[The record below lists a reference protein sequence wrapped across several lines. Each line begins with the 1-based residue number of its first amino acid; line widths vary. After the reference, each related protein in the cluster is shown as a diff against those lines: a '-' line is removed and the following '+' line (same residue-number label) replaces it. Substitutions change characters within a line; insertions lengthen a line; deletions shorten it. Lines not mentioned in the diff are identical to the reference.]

1 MERLKSFLSR
11 PRNAVLVLALVAGV
25 AGGATYAAASRSSS
39 SGGSGDTRS
48 IVIHHAT
55 GMPVLTPSQV
65 GAGTRTAAVANVLD
79 ADVMIGAFRGDVMS
93 YTGISA
99 QRLAE
104 YSASFDPSQ
113 YTVLATA
120 GGRDFYVCSRS
131 GKWYA
136 EQSGVHRSP
145 VATKTPSTRCKL

>member
-1 MERLKSFLSR
+1 VERLKSFLAR

-39 SGGSGDTRS
+39 SGGTGDKRS

-55 GMPVLTPSQV
+55 GTPVLTPAQV

-93 YTGISA
+93 YKGISA
-99 QRLAE
+99 QRLGQ

-113 YTVLATA
+113 YTVVATN
-120 GGRDFYVCSRS
+120 GGQDFYVCSRS

-136 EQSGVHRSP
+136 EQNGVHTSP
-145 VATKTPSTRCKL
+145 IATKTPSTRCKL